1 MDQKYD
7 DLRKR
12 VKELESCVIAF
23 SGGVD
28 SALLARVA
36 ADALAHE
43 KVVLVTA
50 TSETFTREEL
60 IRAEKL
66 AREIGLKHVVVNT
79 PELQNPEFNCN
90 PPDKCY
96 HCKKIRYGGLD
107 EMRKEL
113 GFKYIAD
120 GTNADDSG
128 DFRPGERAAK
138 EMGVRHPLKEAGITK
153 AEVREISRKLGLSNW
168 NLSSQ
173 ACLASRIPYGTP
185 LTAELLEKVGAAEKA
200 VKEAWELDNIRI
212 RHFGDTAKI
221 EVSQDKIGIVADE
234 RKRKRV
240 VELLKGFGYKYV
252 TLDLQGYRS
261 GSMNESL
268 TESEAA
274 KARGES

>member
-1 MDQKYD
+1 MEEKLEE
-7 DLRKR
+7 LRKR
-12 VKELESCVIAF
+12 VMEMESCVIAF

-28 SALLARVA
+28 STLLARVA
-36 ADALAHE
+36 ADVLDRE
-43 KVVLVTA
+43 KVILITA
-50 TSETFTREEL
+50 SSETYTDEEKA
-60 IRAEKL
+60 RSEKL
-66 AREIGLKHVVVNT
+66 AAEIGLKHMVVNT
-79 PELQNPEFNCN
+79 TELQNPEFNCN

-107 EMRKEL
+107 ELRKEL
-113 GFKYIAD
+113 GFNYIAD

-153 AEVREISRKLGLSNW
+153 AEVREISRKLELSNW

-185 LTAELLEKVGAAEKA
+185 LTAEMLSKIAAAEKA
-200 VKEAWELDNIRI
+200 VREAWELDNIRI

-221 EVSQDKIGIVADE
+221 EVSPENISIVADAQ
-234 RKRKRV
+234 KREKA
-240 VELLKGFGYKYV
+240 VELLKGLGYKYV

-261 GSMNESL
+261 GSMNEALS
-268 TESEAA
+268 ESEAA
-274 KARGES
+274 KARGEV